1 MKFYLAREKS
11 GSLFLYIDE
20 KPKKEEDSW
29 SISTIGE
36 YIQLSA
42 NDTPES
48 SLFPLV
54 RFFDEEPTEVYL
66 IPKECHDEKKEK
78 QSILLEAD
86 LILNGD
92 RQADYSDPVDSF
104 ERISKL
110 AGMLT
115 GKELTA
121 DDCCK
126 VLMAVKLVRESFRH
140 KRDNLVDLCG
150 YSEILNRIKDRTI

>member
-1 MKFYLAREKS
+1 MKFYLARDLN
-11 GSLFLYIDE
+11 GHLFLYAGAKPLKSRSFWGVVENEISVQLTEDE
-20 KPKKEEDSW
+20 KSKRE
-29 SISTIGE
+29 
-36 YIQLSA
+36 
-42 NDTPES
+42 
-48 SLFPLV
+48 LFPYV
-54 RFFDEEPTEVYL
+54 QFEDKEPTEVYL
-66 IPKECHDEKKEK
+66 IPKECNDEKKSK

-110 AGMLT
+110 VSILT
-115 GKELTA
+115 GKEITA

-150 YSEILNRIKDRTI
+150 YSEILNRIKDKTI